1 MTAQLSYKID
11 GKKFL
16 WDNVTYDSREAAQEA
31 MKAYVQEG
39 FEVELLEIEDQFL
52 VYSRRVAAEQSAS

>member
-16 WDNVTYDSREAAQEA
+16 WDSVTYDSREAAQEA

-39 FEVELLEIEDQFL
+39 FEVELLEIEGQFL
-52 VYSRRVAAEQSAS
+52 LYSRRVAAEQSAS